1 LPGLGSAAAAAGS
14 GAVGLQPYGSGPL
27 LPGIS
32 GLSPGGGPGFSG
44 LQGSGMP
51 GMQGYSG
58 SAVLGGSQDLL
69 QPGLGDS
76 LDDGMME
83 A

>member
-1 LPGLGSAAAAAGS
+1 
-14 GAVGLQPYGSGPL
+14 VGLQPYGSGPL

-32 GLSPGGGPGFSG
+32 GLSPGSGFNG
-44 LQGSGMP
+44 LQGAGMP

-58 SAVLGGSQDLL
+58 GAVMGGSQDLL
-69 QPGLGDS
+69 QPGLGDG